1 MKLKIYLRG
10 LGIGIAVTALILGIS
25 YSNKKEMS
33 DAEIIA
39 RAKELGMVEA
49 ESESGKLSEA
59 FGAETIETEENN
71 TEILETVESV
81 SETQQE
87 SETETAEEESDT
99 QIQQS
104 EEAVSPEEADISD
117 TGNEV
122 TAPQETIK
130 VTIVSGDD
138 SAAASRRIYEAGL
151 VESAAEFDK
160 YLCSN
165 GYSKKVV
172 SGTYEIALGSD
183 NETIAKI
190 ITKNR

>member
-130 VTIVSGDD
+130 VTIVSQQ
-138 SAAASRRIYEAGL
+138 ENL
-151 VESAAEFDK
+151 
-160 YLCSN
+160 
-165 GYSKKVV
+165 
-172 SGTYEIALGSD
+172 
-183 NETIAKI
+183 
-190 ITKNR
+190 